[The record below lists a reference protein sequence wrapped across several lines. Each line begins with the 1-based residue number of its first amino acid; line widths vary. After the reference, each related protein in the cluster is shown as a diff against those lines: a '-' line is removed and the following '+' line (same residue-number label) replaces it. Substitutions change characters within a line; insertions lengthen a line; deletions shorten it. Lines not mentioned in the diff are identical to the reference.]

1 MIETD
6 NTDNKFE
13 VSLRILGN
21 ELFALKLQSNN
32 KTNKW
37 MAASVLS
44 LGLLILVISVF
55 GGDIIN
61 FFQGAT
67 EVISS
72 K

>member
-55 GGDIIN
+55 GGDIIH

>member
-6 NTDNKFE
+6 NTDNRFE

-44 LGLLILVISVF
+44 LGL
-55 GGDIIN
+55 
-61 FFQGAT
+61 
-67 EVISS
+67 
-72 K
+72 

>member
-6 NTDNKFE
+6 NTDNRFE

>member
-6 NTDNKFE
+6 STDNRFE

-72 K
+72 N